1 MTPDTPRSFYR
12 LLPEDKR
19 EPVMSTEGSTQDTKA
34 ELNNMSENSGTTTST
49 ATEPTRR
56 RRRVLPPPC
65 FSSTT
70 TSSKPRTA
78 RPCPIDDPTLHQGRK
93 RSKPH
98 VEGDWPTHIYLS
110 LEIPDEVKKLID
122 KVVEQLPQDTRKWHS
137 LMITQDNKLH
147 LSLSRP
153 LTLKAHQRQTFRSSL
168 THAISKAG
176 HVKFHFARFCSL
188 VNDDRSREF
197 LALEVGSGHST
208 LKELIERI
216 NWVLSSFCLEEYY
229 SKPIFHSSLCWR
241 SMKDEV
247 DEKLIIKESI
257 LQELNEIK
265 DLDLLRSLEWVIEEV
280 KLVIGKSVWSME
292 LKNGLMK

>member
-1 MTPDTPRSFYR
+1 
-12 LLPEDKR
+12 
-19 EPVMSTEGSTQDTKA
+19 MSTEGPTQDTKA
-34 ELNNMSENSGTTTST
+34 ELNKMSENSGTTTST
-49 ATEPTRR
+49 STTTEPT

-65 FSSTT
+65 FSSTL
-70 TSSKPRTA
+70 TSSNPTA

-137 LMITQDNKLH
+137 LMMTQDNKLH

-153 LTLKAHQRQTFRSSL
+153 LALRAHQRQTFRSSL
-168 THAISKAG
+168 THAISNAE

-208 LKELIERI
+208 LNELIERI

-229 SKPIFHSSLCWR
+229 SKPIFHSSVCWR
-241 SMKDEV
+241 LIKDEV

-257 LQELNEIK
+257 LQGLNEIK
-265 DLDLLRSLEWVIEEV
+265 DLDLLRSLEWLIEDV
-280 KLVIGKSVWSME
+280 KLVIGKSVWSIE